1 MMEDLVILGSGPAGC
16 TAAIYAARA
25 GYRPV
30 ILAGNLPGGLLTQT
44 PKIENYPGFPEPVSG
59 FDLMDA
65 MIRQAERLGARLLF
79 HTAREVTLDTPVKRL
94 VLDDGSTLQ
103 ARAVILAIGARHRQP
118 ENKGKL
124 QGKNVS
130 FCATCDGHFYKGKTI
145 ALAGNGS
152 AALNEALFLCGLAER
167 LHLLVPA
174 EELKGP
180 QVLRERLLQHPA
192 LVLHLHSRVQEIQE
206 DEAGR
211 MTGLLLQDTRSG
223 ETATLPVQGLF
234 LALGFEPDT
243 ALLEKTG
250 VALTPDGYIK
260 RTSPQRTATNLAG
273 VFAAGDCTDP
283 LYKQAV
289 IAAATGAMAG
299 MDAAEYL
306 RSRPAQAPLP

>member
-1 MMEDLVILGSGPAGC
+1 MEDLVILGSGPAGC

-30 ILAGNLPGGLLTQT
+30 ILAGSLPGGLLTQT

-65 MIRQAERLGARLLF
+65 MLQQAERLGARLLF
-79 HTAREVTLDTPVKRL
+79 HTARELILDAPVKTL
-94 VLDDGSTLQ
+94 TLDDGSTLQ
-103 ARAVILAIGARHRQP
+103 ARAVILATGARHRQP
-118 ENKGKL
+118 ENRGKL

-130 FCATCDGHFYKGKTI
+130 FCATCDGHFYKGRII

-174 EELKGP
+174 GELKGP
-180 QVLRERLLQHPA
+180 QVLRDRLLSHPA
-192 LVLHLHSRVQEIQE
+192 LELHLHTRVQETRE
-206 DEAGR
+206 DEAGH
-211 MTGLLLQDTRSG
+211 MTALLLQDTQTG
-223 ETATLPVQGLF
+223 ESSTLPVQGLF

-260 RTSPQRTATNLAG
+260 RTSPQKTSTNLPG

-283 LYKQAV
+283 HYKQAV
-289 IAAATGAMAG
+289 IAAGTGAMAG

-306 RSRPAQAPLP
+306 RSQPPEAPLP